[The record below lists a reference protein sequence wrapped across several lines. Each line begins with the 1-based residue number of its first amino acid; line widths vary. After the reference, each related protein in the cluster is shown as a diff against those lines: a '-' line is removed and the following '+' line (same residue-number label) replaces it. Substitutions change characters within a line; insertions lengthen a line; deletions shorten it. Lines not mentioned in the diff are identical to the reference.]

1 MKKFGLR
8 LTGCRKYYFLIFTFF
23 SFFQIS
29 NKQKSYAKTILFY
42 KGFWG
47 STTMKIYYV
56 KNIFDLHTF
65 DNETTA
71 LIKFFEISREMYFV
85 SLFFLN
91 ERNISISI
99 LMYYANLNS
108 NSINKPYLRAA
119 ECALSFVFFSIYL
132 WLFKFVKTL

>member
-1 MKKFGLR
+1 M
-8 LTGCRKYYFLIFTFF
+8 
-23 SFFQIS
+23 
-29 NKQKSYAKTILFY
+29 
-42 KGFWG
+42 
-47 STTMKIYYV
+47 MKIYYV

-71 LIKFFEISREMYFV
+71 LIKFFEISTEMYFV
-85 SLFFLN
+85 PLFFLN

-119 ECALSFVFFSIYL
+119 ECALSFCFFFDF
-132 WLFKFVKTL
+132 LFMVIQICQKLYEETIIC